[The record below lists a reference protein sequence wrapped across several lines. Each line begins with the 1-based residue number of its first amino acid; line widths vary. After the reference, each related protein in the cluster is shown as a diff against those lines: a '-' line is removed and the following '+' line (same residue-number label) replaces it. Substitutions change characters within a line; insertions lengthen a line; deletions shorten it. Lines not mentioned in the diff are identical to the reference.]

1 MQKLQ
6 HAVQPIACDSA
17 SGSLVLDRRV
27 EPSRCREGVSVCES
41 SKVEVGDDVDNDGD
55 ENIETMKMTT
65 MPKMT
70 KMIKMMKMTKM
81 MKMMM
86 EMMEMMMEMMEMMK
100 MMVEMMEMMKMIIGG
115 GSGTPPGN

>member
-65 MPKMT
+65 MPQMT
-70 KMIKMMKMTKM
+70 KMIKMNEDDKR
-81 MKMMM
+81 
-86 EMMEMMMEMMEMMK
+86 
-100 MMVEMMEMMKMIIGG
+100 
-115 GSGTPPGN
+115 

>member
-81 MKMMM
+81 MKMMKM
-86 EMMEMMMEMMEMMK
+86 INMMKMMKMMKMMMEMMEM
-100 MMVEMMEMMKMIIGG
+100 IIGG
-115 GSGTPPGN
+115 GGPGPPPGIK